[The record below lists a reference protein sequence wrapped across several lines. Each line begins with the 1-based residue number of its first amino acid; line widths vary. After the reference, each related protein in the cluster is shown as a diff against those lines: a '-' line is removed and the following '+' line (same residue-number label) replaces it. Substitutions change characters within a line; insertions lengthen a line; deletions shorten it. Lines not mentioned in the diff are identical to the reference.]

1 MLFQNLSEVSQM
13 IDSKTLLPL
22 KEAFQQAVGIEPGA
36 ATLWR
41 YVTTGRRG
49 VKLRNWM
56 IGSSRRTTVE
66 EVLRFCEA
74 VGSGA
79 ENVASP
85 ARKRHHQQVEAELS
99 RELD

>member
-1 MLFQNLSEVSQM
+1 
-13 IDSKTLLPL
+13 
-22 KEAFQQAVGIEPGA
+22 
-36 ATLWR
+36 
-41 YVTTGRRG
+41 
-49 VKLRNWM
+49 M